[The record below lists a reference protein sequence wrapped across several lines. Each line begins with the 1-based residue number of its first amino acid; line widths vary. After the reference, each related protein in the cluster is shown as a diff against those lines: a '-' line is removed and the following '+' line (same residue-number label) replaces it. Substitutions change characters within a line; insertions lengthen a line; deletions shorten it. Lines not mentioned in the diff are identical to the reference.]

1 MFLPRVIPIYLTLYN
16 GGFEFDK
23 INSNVNVT
31 REMHDNGSKQPRA
44 SEVEA
49 AVDTSL
55 FPLSSAP
62 ESPLTTCSVIVS
74 DFA

>member
-1 MFLPRVIPIYLTLYN
+1 MILLGIIPIYLKLFN

-23 INSNVNVT
+23 INSNVSVT
-31 REMHDNGSKQPRA
+31 RAMHDNGSKQPRA

-62 ESPLTTCSVIVS
+62 ELPLTT
-74 DFA
+74 